1 MSMSSASLE
10 RRLRALEVE
19 RSSRHPER
27 LLVLLGIS
35 EVDTAAQFA
44 QLVRDRRADSAE
56 PYQSI
61 DHVTIRVRHFAVFAV
76 VCHRCEPPSW

>member
-10 RRLRALEVE
+10 RRLRALEVK

-61 DHVTIRVRHFAVFAV
+61 LMVPGVGSREVAHAQAH
-76 VCHRCEPPSW
+76 

>member
-1 MSMSSASLE
+1 MSMLSVSLE
-10 RRLRALEVE
+10 RRLRALESE

-35 EVDTAAQFA
+35 EIDTAAQFA
-44 QLVRDRRADSAE
+44 QLVRDGRADGAE

-61 DHVTIRVRHFAVFAV
+61 LMVPGVAREVYHAQTH
-76 VCHRCEPPSW
+76 